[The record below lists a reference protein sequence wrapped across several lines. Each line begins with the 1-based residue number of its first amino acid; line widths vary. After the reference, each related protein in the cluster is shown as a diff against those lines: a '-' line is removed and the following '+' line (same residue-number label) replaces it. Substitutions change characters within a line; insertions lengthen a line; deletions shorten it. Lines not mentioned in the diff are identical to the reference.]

1 LFKSIDIVIFLNQ
14 KITSLLSSNVLI
26 YENNQNITK
35 KNEAVWLQIET
46 VESNNSNAH
55 LINLK
60 INEKKFSLY
69 TSQNVI
75 QLVK

>member
-1 LFKSIDIVIFLNQ
+1 MFKSIDIVIFLNQ